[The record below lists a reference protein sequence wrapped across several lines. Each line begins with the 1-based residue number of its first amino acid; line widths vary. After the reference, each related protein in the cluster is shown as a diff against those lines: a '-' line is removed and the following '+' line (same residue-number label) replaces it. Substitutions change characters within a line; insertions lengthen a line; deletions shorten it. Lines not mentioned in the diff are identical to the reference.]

1 MACDVSS
8 GMFLWVLSSKIL
20 TKINGANPY
29 RSWVT
34 TAAQLAVAIIQAIN
48 SSKRLRTAINSQK
61 YMLQIW
67 LVTYLVVCFMGA

>member
-48 SSKRLRTAINSQK
+48 SPKRL
-61 YMLQIW
+61 
-67 LVTYLVVCFMGA
+67 